1 MHNRIKLV
9 RTGNESFDV
18 YYQSTGG
25 NDYCNFVL
33 VGQSGIDI
41 TIITTGTSSIP
52 EDIYKESYYYPLHFG
67 DIYGSLKGNAD
78 TATKATQDGNGNN
91 IANTYQNKTKP
102 IPFNN
107 SSDAINI
114 DNYPQAEYGTVV
126 IWYNR
131 AEADGAP
138 PGQEGVIYQTKYRS
152 ELGESG
158 STYVDCLTQLYVG
171 SGGIKHRTAIDYDE
185 AAPFDGIPWS

>member
-1 MHNRIKLV
+1 MARIKKLKEN
-9 RTGNESFDV
+9 GASI
-18 YYQSTGG
+18 YPA
-25 NDYCNFVL
+25 
-33 VGQSGIDI
+33 
-41 TIITTGTSSIP
+41 TIPQAVVDPTTGKT
-52 EDIYKESYYYPLHFG
+52 L
-67 DIYGSLKGNAD
+67 AD
-78 TATKATQDGNGNN
+78 MQGR
-91 IANTYQNKTKP
+91 IA
-102 IPFNN
+102 FVN
-107 SSDAINI
+107 SDDAINI

-171 SGGIKHRTAIDYDE
+171 SGGIKHRTVIDYD
-185 AAPFDGIPWS
+185 AANPFDGMAWS